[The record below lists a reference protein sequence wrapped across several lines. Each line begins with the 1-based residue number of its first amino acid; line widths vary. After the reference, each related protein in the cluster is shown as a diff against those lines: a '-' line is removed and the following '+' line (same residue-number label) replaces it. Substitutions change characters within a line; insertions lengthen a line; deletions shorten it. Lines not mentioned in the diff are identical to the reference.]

1 MCPPSNSVEPVTERI
16 TTRRL
21 AEQHHEHHNFG
32 VPRTS
37 ECFRNPL
44 RRTLLRGPGLEY
56 APTQPHAGP
65 PTDPMP
71 ESELF
76 MLTSATSQDDDPL
89 AFLSHDIPCR
99 AYVTGASPTKKFN
112 RFEPIHTTGIGNGNG
127 NGNGSWRNSPLA
139 DLDVGFGCGV
149 DRSVPS
155 GLGVGG
161 DEKKGL
167 LDPGTGAL
175 GMYGLHGRPQE
186 IPDGQLDASPWVSS
200 RPHVRY
206 QACPG
211 CSVLPHIY
219 KFKDRDAGV
228 SLASLSTPLAAAS
241 LVPAED
247 HIPETAR
254 GTMTALNRAA

>member
-16 TTRRL
+16 TTTRL
-21 AEQHHEHHNFG
+21 AEKHHEHHNFG

-71 ESELF
+71 ENELF
-76 MLTSATSQDDDPL
+76 ILTSATSQDDDPL
-89 AFLSHDIPCR
+89 AFLSLDIPMSGVR
-99 AYVTGASPTKKFN
+99 DWGLADQDSNGY
-112 RFEPIHTTGIGNGNG
+112 EPKHTTGIR

-139 DLDVGFGCGV
+139 DLEVGFGCGV

-167 LDPGTGAL
+167 LDPGTGAS
-175 GMYGLHGRPQE
+175 GMYGPHGRPQE

-211 CSVLPHIY
+211 
-219 KFKDRDAGV
+219 
-228 SLASLSTPLAAAS
+228 
-241 LVPAED
+241 
-247 HIPETAR
+247 
-254 GTMTALNRAA
+254 